1 VREEDEVIMAFEL
14 KLDKSN
20 RIIITRLLGEL
31 TDDDT
36 ISHVVKVSELFK
48 QGVLDS
54 TWSQLLDF
62 SGVSEMNLSSST
74 ISRIA
79 EENPWPE
86 ESLRVFVV
94 PREIQYG
101 LARMYQIM
109 GDPKTENV
117 VLVKSHSEAIDH
129 IMSVKGRK
137 DDGIPFRG

>member
-1 VREEDEVIMAFEL
+1 MREEDEVIMAFEL

>member
-1 VREEDEVIMAFEL
+1 MAFEL